1 MFVDIWDF
9 FSASI
14 FNLYLYFP
22 HPKRFFLDAAARMPR
37 K

>member
-9 FSASI
+9 FSVSI
-14 FNLYLYFP
+14 FHFYLYFP
-22 HPKRFFLDAAARMPR
+22 HLKRFFHEAAARMPR